1 MRVRAYL
8 DYDYD
13 DDASDDGGATDY
25 DDNALLIG
33 VPAGTGKAREKRAFL
48 FTPSSSWRVVA
59 LRKSRFGLLLQPPG

>member
-8 DYDYD
+8 DDDYD

-33 VPAGTGKAREKRAFL
+33 VPAVTGKAR
-48 FTPSSSWRVVA
+48 
-59 LRKSRFGLLLQPPG
+59 